1 MIASIGA
8 FFFRYREAFFPF
20 VFLLVFLPGPRI
32 FADPLVAAAAGFAI
46 TFLGQLVRILTIGL
60 RYVIR
65 GGRQRRVYAEDLV
78 TDGLFAHCRNPM
90 YVGNLLI
97 LVGFAVASNSWTCVS
112 VAIPFFTFVY
122 VAIVA
127 AEELYLREK
136 FGDGFATYTRS
147 VPRWVPRLQGLRA
160 TLAESQFH
168 WRRVLVKEYGT
179 MCGWIIGICA
189 ISLWHVW
196 QAELVDERAHAV
208 QAMFVVIGVTAV
220 FWIVI
225 RVMKKRHTLVA
236 D

>member
-1 MIASIGA
+1 MADIGA
-8 FFFRYREAFFPF
+8 FFFRFRNAIFPVAFF
-20 VFLLVFLPGPRI
+20 LVFLSGPRI

-65 GGRQRRVYAEDLV
+65 GGRHRRVYAEDLV

-97 LVGFAVASNSWTCVS
+97 LTGFAVASNTWTCAAI
-112 VAIPFFTFVY
+112 AIPFFTFAY

-127 AEELYLREK
+127 AEERYLREK
-136 FGDGFATYTRS
+136 FGEGFTTYTQS
-147 VPRWVPRLQGLRA
+147 VPRWIPRLQGLQA

-168 WRRVLVKEYGT
+168 WRRVLVKEYPT
-179 MCGWIIGICA
+179 VCGWIIGICVIA
-189 ISLWHVW
+189 LWHLR
-196 QAELVDERAHAV
+196 QSQQLSERAHAV
-208 QAMFVVIGVTAV
+208 DALLVVMVVTAILWV
-220 FWIVI
+220 LM
-225 RVMKKRHTLVA
+225 RVLKKSHTLVA

>member
-1 MIASIGA
+1 MAAIGE
-8 FFFRYREAFFPF
+8 FFFRFRNAIFP
-20 VFLLVFLPGPRI
+20 VAFLLVFLSGPRI

-46 TFLGQLVRILTIGL
+46 TLLGQLVRILTIGL

-65 GGRQRRVYAEDLV
+65 GGRHRRVYAEDLV

-97 LVGFAVASNSWTCVS
+97 LVGVAVASNSWICVT
-112 VAIPFFTFVY
+112 VAIPLFTFVY

-127 AEELYLREK
+127 AEERYLREK
-136 FGDGFATYTRS
+136 FGEGFVKYTRD
-147 VPRWVPRLQGLRA
+147 VPRWIPRLRGLRA

-179 MCGWIIGICA
+179 PVGWIGGICV
-189 ISLWHVW
+189 ICLWNLR
-196 QAELVDERAHAV
+196 QAQQLSERALAV
-208 QAMFVVIGVTAV
+208 DALLVVLVVTALLWV
-220 FWIVI
+220 LM
-225 RVMKKRHTLVA
+225 RVLKKSHTLVA